1 MPHQNRVTPFGD
13 IIATPARG
21 TLMGNRGCLH
31 DQQGRLRRP
40 YKTLRWI
47 ICQLEFKGARRAIM
61 TPGLWTELF
70 FLDEATAL
78 AAGHRP
84 CAYCQRARFELFRE
98 LWVAANP
105 EQAHGAQSAA
115 PVIDAALHAERITA
129 SGAKVSYAA
138 KLSELPT
145 GTMVRRGE
153 SDQAFL
159 VYKAHLLP
167 WQPEGYGAPI
177 VCSPAE
183 TRQVL
188 TPHSIVQTLA
198 AGYPVTL
205 HATALAQ
212 LAI

>member
-1 MPHQNRVTPFGD
+1 MPYQNRVTPFGE

-31 DQQGRLRRP
+31 DQRGCIRRR

-47 ICQLEFKGARRAIM
+47 ICQLEFKGVQRKIM

-98 LWVAANP
+98 LWAAANP
-105 EQAHGAQSAA
+105 ALANGVRPAA

-129 SGAKVSYAA
+129 MGQKVTYPA
-138 KLSELPT
+138 KLSDLPT
-145 GTMVRRGE
+145 GTMVSMGE
-153 SDQAFL
+153 DMRAFL
-159 VYKAHLLP
+159 VYQSRLLP
-167 WQPEGYGAPI
+167 WQPAAYGAPI
-177 VCSPAE
+177 SCSLAE
-183 TRQVL
+183 TVQVL

-198 AGYPVTL
+198 AGYPVVL
-205 HATALAQ
+205 HTTSA
-212 LAI
+212 